1 MDHVT
6 QLLVVD
12 DDPLILAVITQ
23 FLRGPEC
30 ALTCAADGIEAWER
44 LDAQPARYDALILD
58 RLMPRLDGIELTR
71 RVVSDARFED
81 LPIIMQTAANAAED
95 VAAGLA
101 AGVWHYLAKPY
112 AAQALRRALTAAL
125 EDGHNRQEL
134 RRLRAQTAITRV
146 PLYEG
151 RLRFRDIEQARLL
164 AAQLGNLSPRPFQV
178 SMGLAELMINA
189 VEHGNLGIGYQ
200 RKGELLERGGWLEEI
215 ERRLEDPTLGG
226 RWAEVTLTRE
236 PGSLRFA
243 VQDQGAGFDWVPYL
257 ELHGERAFDIHGRGI
272 AMARR
277 LAFDSLEYQGSG
289 SLVWATVALAP
300 STPGPA

>member
-1 MDHVT
+1 MPDVT

-12 DDPLILAVITQ
+12 DDPVNLAVIGE
-23 FLRGPEC
+23 FLRAPDC
-30 ALTCAADGIEAWER
+30 ALTCAADGIEAWDR
-44 LDAQPARYDALILD
+44 LDAEPARYDALILD
-58 RLMPRLDGIELTR
+58 RRMPRMDGIELTR
-71 RVVSDARFED
+71 RVVSDTRFED

-101 AGVWHYLAKPY
+101 AGAWHYLAKPY
-112 AAQALRRALTAAL
+112 AAQALRRALTGAL
-125 EDGHNRQEL
+125 EDRHNRQEL
-134 RRLRAQTAITRV
+134 RRLRAQSAATRV

-151 RLRFRDIEQARLL
+151 RLRFRDIDQAREL

-189 VEHGNLGIGYQ
+189 VEHGNLAIGYE
-200 RKGELLERGGWLEEI
+200 RKGELLAQGGWREEI
-215 ERRLEDPTLGG
+215 ERRLQDPTLGG
-226 RWAEVTLTRE
+226 RWAEVALTRE

-257 ELHGERAFDIHGRGI
+257 ELRGERAFDIHGRGI

-277 LAFDSLEYQGSG
+277 LAFDTLEYQGSG
-289 SLVWATVALAP
+289 NLVLATVALP
-300 STPGPA
+300 SATPG

>member
-12 DDPLILAVITQ
+12 DDPVSLAVIAE
-23 FLRGPEC
+23 FLRDADC

-44 LDAQPARYDALILD
+44 LDAEPARFDALILD
-58 RLMPRLDGIELTR
+58 RLMPRLDGIALTR
-71 RVVSDARFED
+71 RVVSDPRFED
-81 LPIIMQTAANAAED
+81 LPIIMQTAANGAED

-125 EDGHNRQEL
+125 EDRHNRQEL

-151 RLRFRDIEQARLL
+151 RLRFRDIEQARAL

-189 VEHGNLGIGYQ
+189 VEHGNLAIGYQ
-200 RKGELLERGGWLEEI
+200 RKGELLEQGGWLEEI

-226 RWAEVTLTRE
+226 RWAEVKLTRE
-236 PGSLRFA
+236 PHCLRFA
-243 VQDQGAGFDWVPYL
+243 VRDEGAGFDWVPYL
-257 ELHGERAFDIHGRGI
+257 ELNGERAFDIHGRGI

-277 LAFDSLEYQGSG
+277 LAFDRLDYQGSG
-289 SLVWATVALAP
+289 NLVLATVSVAP
-300 STPGPA
+300 PTRGQA